1 MTMNKERLLL
11 AGSLALNLLLLF
23 LWLGGVAERREET
36 AETSPEIA
44 AVTRGA
50 AGVEETMSVA
60 TTSTATLEPTATDSL
75 PAAQVATATATPD
88 ASPTGEPTVAPT
100 PTLASTAAPTNTPV
114 PPTATPVPQPEWLT
128 YLNGFREEANLP
140 PLLENGVW
148 SAGSLLHSIYM
159 VKTDE
164 IGHSERVASGWYS
177 EEGYQAAVNGN
188 IAATVWNG
196 ATAQWAIDYWMT
208 APFHALPI
216 LDPQL
221 ETVGFGFHLEESE
234 GIMAAGTMQLLD
246 GFVPEP
252 ADESIYP
259 VLFPR
264 DGGQTWLRSSSLF
277 EWPRPLAAC
286 PGYEYPVGAPIIAQ
300 VGSGRAIP
308 RFEGSRLQLEG
319 RDVAH
324 CVLTE
329 SNYTNPVPVEE
340 RSGRNALAVRDAIV
354 LIPFQRLALGAYTAT
369 IFVNGEEI
377 SWAFEVVER
386 PE

>member
-1 MTMNKERLLL
+1 MNKERLLL
-11 AGSLALNLLLLF
+11 AGSLVLNGLFLF
-23 LWLGGVAERREET
+23 LWLSGLMNSPEEGAAEPPDAEREEVAASAPVGEAGGP
-36 AETSPEIA
+36 AEEA
-44 AVTRGA
+44 
-50 AGVEETMSVA
+50 
-60 TTSTATLEPTATDSL
+60 TATLP
-75 PAAQVATATATPD
+75 ATATPTQEPM
-88 ASPTGEPTVAPT
+88 ATPSPLPTTTPSPVPSPSPTPLPSPTATIT
-100 PTLASTAAPTNTPV
+100 P
-114 PPTATPVPQPEWLT
+114 PPTATPVPQPEWLS
-128 YLNGFREEANLP
+128 YLNGFREQANLP
-140 PLLENGVW
+140 PLLENGAW

-164 IGHSERVASGWYS
+164 IGHSERVASGWYT

-188 IAATVWNG
+188 IAATVWDG

-234 GIMAAGTMQLLD
+234 GIVAAGTMQLLD
-246 GFVPEP
+246 GIVQEAPE
-252 ADESIYP
+252 ESIYP
-259 VLFPR
+259 VLFPQ

-277 EWPRPLAAC
+277 EWPRPLTAC

-308 RFEGSRLQLEG
+308 VFEGSRLQFDG
-319 RDVAH
+319 QDVVH

-354 LIPFQRLALGAYTAT
+354 LIPFQRLELGTYTAT

-377 SWAFEVVER
+377 SWSFEVVER